1 MGYASAIAVSLFAV
15 ILVVTAVQFRIR
27 RRWVHSE

>member
-1 MGYASAIAVSLFAV
+1 MGYASAIAMTLFLI
-15 ILVVTAVQFRIR
+15 ILALTAVQFSMR